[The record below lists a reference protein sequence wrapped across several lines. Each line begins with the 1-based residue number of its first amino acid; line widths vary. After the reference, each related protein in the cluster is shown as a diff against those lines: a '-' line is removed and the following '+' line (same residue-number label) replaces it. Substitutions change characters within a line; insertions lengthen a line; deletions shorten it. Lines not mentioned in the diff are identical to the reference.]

1 MMELQEVFSE
11 FDEYVESSAPK
22 LEGYHPHLGQAF
34 WEMLLHGGKRFRP
47 KLFLAVAHAH
57 APLLVPSSLRVA
69 LAIEVLHTYS
79 LIHDDLPV
87 MDDADL
93 RRGHPTL
100 HVQYDEVTATLVG
113 DGLNTYAFYLISQA
127 ALDAKV
133 RIDLVAELA
142 KYGGIDGMVLGQA
155 LDCHFEG
162 QRLSFEELKTLH
174 LNKTAK
180 LIAASLKMGAITCGL
195 PPAVQEE
202 LFGFGLDLGLMFQ
215 IQDDIIDVTESDA
228 EAGKS
233 TGVDAEKNSYVNL
246 LGLEGAIQRRDELIL
261 SLQSRLENQGET
273 LQKNLSQL
281 LQKYFHLLG

>member
-1 MMELQEVFSE
+1 MSGLRET
-11 FDEYVESSAPK
+11 FDQFDHYVKTGAPR
-22 LEGYHPHLGQAF
+22 LGGYHPHLERAF

-47 KLFLAVAHAH
+47 KLYLAVVQAHT
-57 APLLVPSSLRVA
+57 PLLVPSCLNVA

-87 MDDADL
+87 MDDAAL

-100 HVQYDEVTATLVG
+100 HVQYDEVTATLAG
-113 DGLNTYAFYLISQA
+113 DGLNTYAFYLITQA
-127 ALDAKV
+127 ALDAEV
-133 RIDLVAELA
+133 RINLVRELS

-162 QRLSFEELKTLH
+162 QHLSFEELKTLH

-195 PPAVQEE
+195 SKTVQEE

-215 IQDDIIDVTESDA
+215 IQDDIIDVTESDE

-233 TGVDAEKNSYVNL
+233 TGVDTDKNSYVNL
-246 LGLEGAIQRRDELIL
+246 LGLEGAISHRDELIHAL
-261 SLQSRLENQGET
+261 RSRLEKQDDA
-273 LQKNLSQL
+273 LQVNLSQL
-281 LQKYFHLLG
+281 LQKYFNLVY